1 LAKSKEKSLITSKT
15 KEKESKNAEIK
26 EKPDDVKD
34 KRENRL
40 QHRHKTQQNE
50 ELIQESEISK
60 GTYIILNFSNT
71 DVATDP
77 EGISRTT
84 GCPQRGARTAEN
96 AL

>member
-1 LAKSKEKSLITSKT
+1 MAKSKEKSLITSKT
-15 KEKESKNAEIK
+15 KEKESKNAEMK

-60 GTYIILNFSNT
+60 GTYIILIFLIQTSRRT
-71 DVATDP
+71 LKGYRELQVA
-77 EGISRTT
+77 RN
-84 GCPQRGARTAEN
+84 GAHEQPKTP
-96 AL
+96 